1 MADCLLV
8 TNFPPFLSFSLS
20 HSPSLSLSLSFS
32 LILSLVFLGP
42 LGPEWGGPNDQLL
55 NAEVPSK
62 SGQWRPDWRRKNML
76 EKSPRHS
83 EQAEMQRTEKEF
95 LEIRCFE
102 TAFCLES
109 GRNLPGNF
117 TGSGRYF
124 DVRKLVSGATFWP
137 NLGPWGPQTTPKIT
151 KHIEFEKS
159 GKTREFLFCL
169 GHFCFFASVLQA
181 PCKGRRRKGQS
192 PCGPTGPE
200 LPGPEPLCLQRALT
214 FCTSRAIFRSS
225 SSDGAGGGAMGEV

>member
-1 MADCLLV
+1 MPKCAPKNNHR
-8 TNFPPFLSFSLS
+8 T
-20 HSPSLSLSLSFS
+20 
-32 LILSLVFLGP
+32 
-42 LGPEWGGPNDQLL
+42 PEHRPNPANGGPNRGEKPCCQPPSGLTPPSASHEDKEIEQKPRFVQNVFGNLGGFVPPRAQKGPKCSLKDQLL
-55 NAEVPSK
+55 HAEVPSK

-137 NLGPWGPQTTPKIT
+137 NLGPWGPQTTPEN
-151 KHIEFEKS
+151 H
-159 GKTREFLFCL
+159 KTHR
-169 GHFCFFASVLQA
+169 V
-181 PCKGRRRKGQS
+181 
-192 PCGPTGPE
+192 
-200 LPGPEPLCLQRALT
+200 
-214 FCTSRAIFRSS
+214 
-225 SSDGAGGGAMGEV
+225 